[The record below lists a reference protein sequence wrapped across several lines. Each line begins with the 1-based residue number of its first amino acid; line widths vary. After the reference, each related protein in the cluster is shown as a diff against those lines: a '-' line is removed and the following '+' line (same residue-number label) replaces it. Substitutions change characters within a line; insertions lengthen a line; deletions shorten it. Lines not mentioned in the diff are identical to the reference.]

1 MIEREKNDSL
11 QQEYFQKNNVLKASS
26 EILELLTKA
35 EFDQVVIDQEKQ
47 LQELINTVGNQ
58 TKLFVREE

>member
-1 MIEREKNDSL
+1 LIEREKNDSL